1 MSRIGKKPV
10 VLPATV
16 KASLQG
22 RQLNIQGPK
31 GKLELK
37 IHPRLKVEVKENQI
51 SVERP
56 TDIRTDRA
64 LHGLTRSL
72 VQNMVNG
79 VTQGYIK
86 ELEIVGVGFKATL
99 KGKILNLMLGYTHP
113 IDYNIPEGIEIKC
126 PNPTRISITGMDKQ
140 SVGQVAAEIRGYYE
154 PEPYKGKGIR
164 YVDEQI
170 RRKQGKT
177 VG

>member
-10 VLPATV
+10 IVPSGV
-16 KASLQG
+16 KVDLQG
-22 RQLNIQGPK
+22 QALSVQGPK
-31 GKLELK
+31 GKLGLN
-37 IHPRLKVEVKENQI
+37 IHPRMKVSIKPEAV

-64 LHGLTRSL
+64 LHGLTRNL
-72 VQNMVNG
+72 IQNMVQG

-86 ELEIVGVGFKATL
+86 ELEIVGVGFKAQV
-99 KGKILNLMLGYTHP
+99 KGRILNLALGFTHP
-113 IDYNIPEGIEIKC
+113 IDYSIPEGVEIKC
-126 PNPTRISITGMDKQ
+126 PNPTRVVVSGTDKQ
-140 SVGQVAAEIRGYYE
+140 KVGETAAQIRRFYK
-154 PEPYKGKGIR
+154 PEPYKGKGIS
-164 YVDEQI
+164 YVGEHI

>member
-10 VLPATV
+10 VLPGTV
-16 KASLQG
+16 KANLQG
-22 RQLNIQGPK
+22 QQFSVQGPK

-37 IHPRLKVEVKENQI
+37 VHPRLKIVVKDNQVT
-51 SVERP
+51 VERP

-72 VQNMVNG
+72 IQNMVNG
-79 VTQGYIK
+79 VTQGYTK
-86 ELEIVGVGFKATL
+86 ELEIIGVGFKAQL
-99 KGKILNLMLGYTHP
+99 KGKILNLALGYTHP

-126 PNPTRISITGMDKQ
+126 PNPTRVAITGMDKQ
-140 SVGQVAAEIRGYYE
+140 SVGQVAAELRGYYE

-164 YVDEQI
+164 YVGEQI